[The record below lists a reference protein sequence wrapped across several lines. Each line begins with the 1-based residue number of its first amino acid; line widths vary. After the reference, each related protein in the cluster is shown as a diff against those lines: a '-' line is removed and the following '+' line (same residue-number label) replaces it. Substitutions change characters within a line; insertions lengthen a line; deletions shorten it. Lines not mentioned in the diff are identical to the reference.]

1 MFRELIKRIYTRIK
15 FREINLYSAILLKEL
30 NSRNFLSNMYR
41 VLDSIVWKLMRF
53 SLTFFWQKFR
63 ENNVFTKEITR
74 VNLTKYFFGETK
86 FYTLPHYSLIII
98 FKPNKNSVKSTF
110 LLIHHKVS

>member
-63 ENNVFTKEITR
+63 ENNVFTKE
-74 VNLTKYFFGETK
+74 V
-86 FYTLPHYSLIII
+86 S
-98 FKPNKNSVKSTF
+98 KS
-110 LLIHHKVS
+110 

>member
-63 ENNVFTKEITR
+63 ENNVFTKEIT
-74 VNLTKYFFGETK
+74 NE
-86 FYTLPHYSLIII
+86 SI
-98 FKPNKNSVKSTF
+98 
-110 LLIHHKVS
+110 